1 MQKWKAHVANATVQ
15 LQGLGGR
22 GVLVTGGFILT
33 ATHCIRWD
41 GSGGM
46 TLGNHYSEI
55 VNTKGGDRFRVGIS
69 AADPVSDMAALG
81 ALDERVYSED
91 YDAFERWR
99 EATRPVPV
107 MNETLRVGDSLP
119 VYILTHNRGWI
130 DGRICRYGYHGHPQ
144 SGSISL
150 ETDAQIEGGTSG
162 SPVVDSDGNLIG
174 VVSQFGSSRE
184 KGAPGLGKFPIAK
197 LALPRWIWEL
207 IRSNTMR

>member
-107 MNETLRVGDSLP
+107 MNETLRLGDSLP
-119 VYILTHNRGWI
+119 VHILTHNRGWI
-130 DGRICRYGYHGHPQ
+130 DGRIYRYGYHGHPQ
-144 SGSISL
+144 NGSISL

-162 SPVVDSDGNLIG
+162 SPIVDSDGNLIG
-174 VVSQFGSSRE
+174 R
-184 KGAPGLGKFPIAK
+184 KA
-197 LALPRWIWEL
+197 ALYTLFFWNRCACFH
-207 IRSNTMR
+207 SA